1 MNLSLKVLAAGMLL
15 LMLPVHSW
23 ADDPNTKIKV
33 SGAKNVTVLLNE
45 GVLYAS
51 LNTFELGKKWDVSE
65 EKNKI
70 YVKLKSGAGRQ
81 ESVQIPSK
89 IISGKPYVDFG
100 YFAGQSGI
108 TYKYDEK
115 HKKITLKKESR
126 DSGKKEEKKSRQVI
140 IWDPEHEFSTSS
152 IKDAGKDNAIIISPT
167 WGSYK
172 DVSQNDFVPDLVYLK
187 GIKDN
192 GFNVL
197 PLIHNDFD
205 IPGTSAFMHDSKM
218 QEKLISRIDAISEV
232 YDLGGYNIDF
242 ENMKQEDKNLYTD
255 LIKKLSGAMHEQ
267 GKMVTV
273 DVTVYNEWS
282 PTWSLCYDREN
293 LAKAADYLVIMGYDE
308 TPGNSTVPG
317 SVASYSW
324 LDDSIKVL
332 KKSVP
337 VEKMI
342 LGLPLYT
349 RVWVNESGRWKS
361 RVLTLKYTDQFIS
374 RHKLR
379 PVWNDEEKQYT
390 SSWKEKGTAYKTW
403 LEDAKSL
410 EDKMSLVGKYGLG
423 GTAFWRY
430 GFEAENTF
438 SELLNVKEN
447 QEKNGKI
454 DIDNF
459 SLHDY
464 LAEKKQ
470 KLQEMQE
477 Q

>member
-51 LNTFELGKKWDVSE
+51 PNTFELGKKWDVSE

-152 IKDAGKDNAIIISPT
+152 IKDVGKDNAIIISPT

-255 LIKKLSGAMHEQ
+255 FIKKLSGAMHEQ

-293 LAKAADYLVIMGYDE
+293 LAKAADYLVVMGYDE
-308 TPGNSTVPG
+308 TPGNSTVPDLLHLIHG
-317 SVASYSW
+317 LMTAS
-324 LDDSIKVL
+324 
-332 KKSVP
+332 
-337 VEKMI
+337 
-342 LGLPLYT
+342 
-349 RVWVNESGRWKS
+349 R
-361 RVLTLKYTDQFIS
+361 F
-374 RHKLR
+374 
-379 PVWNDEEKQYT
+379 
-390 SSWKEKGTAYKTW
+390 
-403 LEDAKSL
+403 
-410 EDKMSLVGKYGLG
+410 
-423 GTAFWRY
+423 
-430 GFEAENTF
+430 
-438 SELLNVKEN
+438 
-447 QEKNGKI
+447 
-454 DIDNF
+454 
-459 SLHDY
+459 
-464 LAEKKQ
+464 
-470 KLQEMQE
+470 
-477 Q
+477 

>member
-1 MNLSLKVLAAGMLL
+1 MKGTKVNLSLKVLAAGMLL

-51 LNTFELGKKWDVSE
+51 PNTFELGKKWDVSE

-242 ENMKQEDKNLYTD
+242 ENMKQEDKNL
-255 LIKKLSGAMHEQ
+255 
-267 GKMVTV
+267 
-273 DVTVYNEWS
+273 
-282 PTWSLCYDREN
+282 
-293 LAKAADYLVIMGYDE
+293 
-308 TPGNSTVPG
+308 
-317 SVASYSW
+317 
-324 LDDSIKVL
+324 
-332 KKSVP
+332 
-337 VEKMI
+337 
-342 LGLPLYT
+342 
-349 RVWVNESGRWKS
+349 
-361 RVLTLKYTDQFIS
+361 
-374 RHKLR
+374 
-379 PVWNDEEKQYT
+379 
-390 SSWKEKGTAYKTW
+390 
-403 LEDAKSL
+403 
-410 EDKMSLVGKYGLG
+410 
-423 GTAFWRY
+423 
-430 GFEAENTF
+430 
-438 SELLNVKEN
+438 
-447 QEKNGKI
+447 
-454 DIDNF
+454 
-459 SLHDY
+459 
-464 LAEKKQ
+464 
-470 KLQEMQE
+470 
-477 Q
+477 

>member
-1 MNLSLKVLAAGMLL
+1 M
-15 LMLPVHSW
+15 
-23 ADDPNTKIKV
+23 
-33 SGAKNVTVLLNE
+33 
-45 GVLYAS
+45 
-51 LNTFELGKKWDVSE
+51 
-65 EKNKI
+65 
-70 YVKLKSGAGRQ
+70 
-81 ESVQIPSK
+81 
-89 IISGKPYVDFG
+89 
-100 YFAGQSGI
+100 
-108 TYKYDEK
+108 
-115 HKKITLKKESR
+115 KKESR

-218 QEKLISRIDAISEV
+218 QKKLISRIDAISEV

-242 ENMKQEDKNLYTD
+242 ENMKQEDKYLYTD
-255 LIKKLSGAMHEQ
+255 FIKKLSGAMHEQ

-337 VEKMI
+337 GEKMI